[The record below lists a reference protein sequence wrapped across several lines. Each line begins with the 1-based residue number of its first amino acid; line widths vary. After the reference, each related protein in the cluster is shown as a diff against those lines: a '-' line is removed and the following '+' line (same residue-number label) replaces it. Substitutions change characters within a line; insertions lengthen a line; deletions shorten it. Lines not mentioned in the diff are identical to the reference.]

1 MKAMG
6 LMDPD
11 RFADA
16 IERIDAA
23 NGADPESE
31 EVDGQPVPKSLL
43 YGRRMS
49 DCLEDLAPDASEA
62 LRLAVRCQHIQ
73 RWKIPRGDFP
83 VGRLGYR
90 QWRTELAWYHAQT
103 AGSILRDVGYDDAL
117 VDRVQSLVRKERFKV
132 DSEAQTLEDV
142 ACLVFLRYYLPA
154 FAEKHNEEKL
164 VEILAG
170 TWKKM
175 SDGGRAAAQDI
186 ELSPVLK
193 SLLDR
198 ATRRT

>member
-1 MKAMG
+1 
-6 LMDPD
+6 MDHD
-11 RFADA
+11 RFSDA
-16 IERIDAA
+16 VERIDAA

-31 EVDGQPVPKSLL
+31 EVDGRLVPKALL

-49 DCLEDLAPDASEA
+49 ACLEVLAPDASEA

-73 RWKIPRGDFP
+73 RWKIPRSEFP

-103 AGSILRDVGYDDAL
+103 AGSILRDVGYDDGL
-117 VDRVQSLVRKERFKV
+117 VERVQSLVRKERFKA
-132 DSEAQTLEDV
+132 DPEAQTLEDV

-154 FAEKHNEEKL
+154 FAEKQTEEKL
-164 VEILAG
+164 VGILAK

-175 SDGGRAAAQDI
+175 SDAGRAAARGV
-186 ELSPVLK
+186 ELSPALR

-198 ATRRT
+198 AVRRP

>member
-1 MKAMG
+1 
-6 LMDPD
+6 MDHD
-11 RFADA
+11 RFSEA

-31 EVDGQPVPKSLL
+31 EVDGRPMPKALL
-43 YGRRMS
+43 YGLRMS
-49 DCLEDLAPDASEA
+49 DCLEDLAPGASEA

-73 RWKIPRGDFP
+73 RWKIPRSDFP

-103 AGSILRDVGYDDAL
+103 AGAILRDAGYDDAL
-117 VDRVQSLVRKERFKV
+117 VDRVQALVRKERFKA
-132 DSEAQTLEDV
+132 DPEAQTLEDV
-142 ACLVFLRYYLPA
+142 ACLVFFRYYLPA
-154 FAEKHNEEKL
+154 FAKKHSDEKL
-164 VEILAG
+164 IEILAK

-175 SDGGRAAAQDI
+175 SSAGREAVRDI
-186 ELSPVLK
+186 DFTPALK

-198 ATRRT
+198 AVRSNRSGR

>member
-1 MKAMG
+1 
-6 LMDPD
+6 MDPD

-31 EVDGQPVPKSLL
+31 EVDGRPVPKSLL

-103 AGSILRDVGYDDAL
+103 ASSILRDVGYDDAL
-117 VDRVQSLVRKERFKV
+117 VDRVQSLVRKERFKI

-154 FAEKHNEEKL
+154 FAEKHSEEKL
-164 VEILAG
+164 VEILAR

-186 ELSPVLK
+186 ELSPALK

>member
-1 MKAMG
+1 
-6 LMDPD
+6 MDHD
-11 RFADA
+11 RFSDA
-16 IERIDAA
+16 VERIDAA

-31 EVDGQPVPKSLL
+31 EVDGRLVPKALL

-49 DCLEDLAPDASEA
+49 ACLEDLAPDASEA

-73 RWKIPRGDFP
+73 RWKIPRSEFP

-103 AGSILRDVGYDDAL
+103 AGSILRDVGYDDGL
-117 VDRVQSLVRKERFKV
+117 VERVQSLVRKERFKA
-132 DSEAQTLEDV
+132 DPEAQTLEDV

-154 FAEKHNEEKL
+154 FAEKQTEEKL
-164 VEILAG
+164 VDILAK

-175 SDGGRAAAQDI
+175 SDAGRAAARGV
-186 ELSPVLK
+186 ELSPALR

-198 ATRRT
+198 AVRRP

>member
-1 MKAMG
+1 MKANS
-6 LMDPD
+6 LMDRAKFP
-11 RFADA
+11 DA

-31 EVDGQPVPKSLL
+31 EAEGRTWPKALL
-43 YGRRMS
+43 YGVRMS
-49 DCLEDLAPDASEA
+49 ACLGELAPGASEA

-73 RWKIPRGDFP
+73 RWKIPREDFP

-103 AGSILRDVGYDDAL
+103 AGAILRDAGYDDTL
-117 VDRVQSLVRKERFKV
+117 VDRVKSLVKKERLKA
-132 DSEAQTLEDV
+132 DREAQTLEDV
-142 ACLVFLRYYLPA
+142 ACLVFFRYYLPA
-154 FAEKHNEEKL
+154 FAEKHSEEKL
-164 VEILAG
+164 VGILAK

-175 SDGGRAAAQDI
+175 SSAGRIAAREIAFT
-186 ELSPVLK
+186 PALK

-198 ATRRT
+198 AVRRG

>member
-1 MKAMG
+1 
-6 LMDPD
+6 MDHD
-11 RFADA
+11 RFSDA
-16 IERIDAA
+16 VERIDAA

-31 EVDGQPVPKSLL
+31 EVDGRLVPKALL

-49 DCLEDLAPDASEA
+49 ACLEDLAPDASEA

-73 RWKIPRGDFP
+73 RWKIPRSEFP

-103 AGSILRDVGYDDAL
+103 AGSILRDVGYDDGL
-117 VDRVQSLVRKERFKV
+117 VERVQSLVRKERYKA
-132 DSEAQTLEDV
+132 DPEAQTLEDV

-154 FAEKHNEEKL
+154 FAEKQTEEKL
-164 VEILAG
+164 VDILAK

-175 SDGGRAAAQDI
+175 SDAGRAAARGV
-186 ELSPVLK
+186 ELSPALR

-198 ATRRT
+198 AVRRP

>member
-1 MKAMG
+1 
-6 LMDPD
+6 MDHD
-11 RFADA
+11 RFSDA
-16 IERIDAA
+16 VERIDAA

-31 EVDGQPVPKSLL
+31 EVDGRLVPKALL

-49 DCLEDLAPDASEA
+49 ACLEDLAPDASEA

-73 RWKIPRGDFP
+73 RWKIPRGEFP

-103 AGSILRDVGYDDAL
+103 AGSILRDVGYDDGL
-117 VDRVQSLVRKERFKV
+117 VERVQSLVRKERFKA
-132 DSEAQTLEDV
+132 DPEAQTLEDV

-154 FAEKHNEEKL
+154 FAEKQTEEKL
-164 VEILAG
+164 VGILAK

-175 SDGGRAAAQDI
+175 SDAGRAAARGV
-186 ELSPVLK
+186 ELSPALR

-198 ATRRT
+198 AVRRP

>member
-1 MKAMG
+1 
-6 LMDPD
+6 MDHD
-11 RFADA
+11 RFSDA
-16 IERIDAA
+16 VERIDAA

-31 EVDGQPVPKSLL
+31 EVDGRLVPKALL

-49 DCLEDLAPDASEA
+49 ACLEDLAPDASEA

-73 RWKIPRGDFP
+73 RWKIPRSEFP

-103 AGSILRDVGYDDAL
+103 AGSILRDVGYDDGL
-117 VDRVQSLVRKERFKV
+117 VERVQSLVRKERFKA
-132 DSEAQTLEDV
+132 DPEAQTLEDV

-154 FAEKHNEEKL
+154 FAEKQTEEKL
-164 VEILAG
+164 VDILAK

-175 SDGGRAAAQDI
+175 SDAGRAAAGGI
-186 ELSPVLK
+186 ELSPPLRI
-193 SLLDR
+193 LLDR
-198 ATRRT
+198 AVRRG

>member
-1 MKAMG
+1 
-6 LMDPD
+6 MDHD
-11 RFADA
+11 RFSEAM
-16 IERIDAA
+16 ERIDAA

-31 EVDGQPVPKSLL
+31 EVDGRSMPKALL
-43 YGRRMS
+43 YGLRMS
-49 DCLEDLAPDASEA
+49 ACLEDLAPDASEA

-103 AGSILRDVGYDDAL
+103 AGAILRDAGYDDAL
-117 VDRVQSLVRKERFKV
+117 VDRVKALVRKERFKS
-132 DSEAQTLEDV
+132 DPEAQTLEDV
-142 ACLVFLRYYLPA
+142 ACLVFLRHYLPA
-154 FAEKHNEEKL
+154 FAKKQGDEKL
-164 VEILAG
+164 VEILAK

-175 SDGGRAAAQDI
+175 SPAGREAAWEIDLA
-186 ELSPVLK
+186 PALK

-198 ATRRT
+198 AVRRT